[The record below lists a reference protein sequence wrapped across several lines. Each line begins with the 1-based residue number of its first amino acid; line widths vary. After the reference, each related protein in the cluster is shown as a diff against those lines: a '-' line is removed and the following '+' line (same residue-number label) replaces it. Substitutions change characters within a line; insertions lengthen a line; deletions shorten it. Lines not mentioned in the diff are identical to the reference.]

1 MFYSKLHLKIQI
13 NNLTTYFGHKEDAL
27 TFSDSKTDNHLNQI

>member
-13 NNLTTYFGHKEDAL
+13 NNLTTYFGHKED
-27 TFSDSKTDNHLNQI
+27 SDSKTDNHLNQI